1 MTLLQPRPSLPV
13 VERFPARVPEDD
25 RRELARIAARVIAND
40 PALASDAFAPQVGRG
55 CASQGPALLL
65 EDRSEISLVDPR
77 DRSLYD
83 YRALLLAGEG
93 DLVVVGGERDPA
105 FEAYCRE
112 RLGLGRVEVVRAGAD
127 HDDPT
132 CPLSD
137 RCARD
142 PRVFGGIV
150 DEARRHGRL
159 TVVPYIG
166 TGGVWRLAGALA
178 ARSGAEIRVAAP
190 LPRLTERVNDKLWF
204 AQRVAEVFGGRAL
217 PPTQAATGPEGLAR
231 RVTLLARRHRQVVV
245 KVPDSS
251 GAAGTLVV
259 DSSDL
264 HGLPPSTVR
273 DRLLGA
279 LADRGWQGAYPLIV
293 GVWEEP
299 VVSSPSVQLWI
310 PEPEK
315 PPVVEGIFVQLV
327 AAGDG
332 KFIGAA
338 PSELPEPW
346 DRRLAGEA
354 VRLACLFQELGYF
367 GRCSFDALLIG
378 EDLGSAELHWL
389 ECNGRWGGVSVPL
402 TLANRLAGGREDRT
416 FAVVQRKDAPREPE
430 AISALLARL
439 DGSLVGGGS
448 DRGVVVLTP
457 TVFTAGRGMHFMVL
471 AGSAAEARAKAAAV
485 AAALMGGDE

>member
-1 MTLLQPRPSLPV
+1 MTILQPRPPV
-13 VERFPARVPEDD
+13 VERFSVRLPHDERC
-25 RRELARIAARVIAND
+25 ELAKLAERVIAND
-40 PALASDAFAPQVGRG
+40 PALASDAFAPQVGKG
-55 CASQGPALLL
+55 CASQGPALFL

-77 DRSLYD
+77 DHALYD

-93 DLVVVGGERDPA
+93 DLVVLGGERDLE
-105 FEAYCRE
+105 FETYCRE
-112 RLGLGRVEVVRAGAD
+112 RLGLGRVEVACVAAD
-127 HDDPT
+127 RDDPT

-137 RCARD
+137 RCVRD
-142 PRVFGGIV
+142 PRVFGRIA
-150 DEARRHGRL
+150 DEARRHGWL

-166 TGGVWRLAGALA
+166 TGGVWRLAGAIA
-178 ARSGAEIRVAAP
+178 DRSGAEVRVAAP

-204 AQRVAEVFGGRAL
+204 AQRVAEVFGGRAT
-217 PPTQAATGPEGLAR
+217 PPTQAASGPESLAH
-231 RVTLLARRHRQVVV
+231 RVALLARQHRHVVV
-245 KVPDSS
+245 KVPDS
-251 GAAGTLVV
+251 AGSAGNLVV
-259 DSSDL
+259 EASDI
-264 HGLPPSTVR
+264 HGLPVSAVR
-273 DRLLGA
+273 DRLLDA

-315 PPVVEGIFVQLV
+315 PPVVEAIFVQLV

-378 EDLGSAELHWL
+378 ADLSSAELHWL

-439 DGSLVGGGS
+439 DGSLFGGGR
-448 DRGVVVLTP
+448 DHGVIVLTP

-471 AGSAAEARAKAAAV
+471 AGSVAEARAKAAAV
-485 AAALMGGDE
+485 AAALMDGDE